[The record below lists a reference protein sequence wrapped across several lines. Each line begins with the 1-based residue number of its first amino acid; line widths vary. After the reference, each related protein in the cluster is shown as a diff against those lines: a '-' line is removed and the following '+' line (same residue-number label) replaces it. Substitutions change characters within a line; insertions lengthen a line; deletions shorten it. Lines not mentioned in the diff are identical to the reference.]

1 MKKVNFQNI
10 IWKEGR
16 HYVAQCLNID
26 VATFGATKKEALVNL
41 NEALELYFE
50 GESSQSVKNIRK
62 IERSEI
68 VTLPFKYA

>member
-1 MKKVNFQNI
+1 MKKVNFKNI

-26 VATFGATKKEALVNL
+26 VATFGATKKEAPVNL

>member
-1 MKKVNFQNI
+1 MKKVNFKNI
-10 IWKEGR
+10 IWKEGK

-26 VATFGATKKEALVNL
+26 VATFGATKKEALTNL

-50 GESSQSVKNIRK
+50 GESSNFTKNIRK

-68 VTLPFKYA
+68 VTLPFRYA

>member
-1 MKKVNFQNI
+1 MKKINFKNI

>member
-1 MKKVNFQNI
+1 MKKVNFKNI